1 MDRRSRRLSR
11 RRSLFSEPEK
21 EVQNEEPITKDVDG
35 FRFRK
40 RARKGEEKKAD
51 PSTAAVIAPAAVEA
65 EVPVAQ
71 NSPAKERLP
80 CATKTAHQSSG
91 VPDMSSS
98 KLKPPTVG
106 ASKFKREI
114 AKPRPTP
121 KVTQLGRVLARFM
134 SEAAEE
140 SLRGLS
146 GESNHELSS
155 KLRQISTEFQTE
167 VRSFSDDKNL
177 HEIVAEERTVTALQA
192 ELTRVDSI
200 KTSHIKELEQWKQ
213 IEEEG
218 PVELKA
224 PTMDLRQLADFVGES
239 DLDLPTKITHTYETL
254 LLRATDLTMLV
265 DILNYDHARHQM
277 FWKSISESLA
287 QTAFKD
293 FGNLSDPRS
302 IIRSLLVKT

>member
-11 RRSLFSEPEK
+11 RRSLFAESET
-21 EVQNEEPITKDVDG
+21 EVQKEEPITKDVDG

-40 RARKGEEKKAD
+40 RARKGEAKKTD
-51 PSTAAVIAPAAVEA
+51 ESTAPVIAPAAVEA
-65 EVPVAQ
+65 EELVAQ
-71 NSPAKERLP
+71 NSAVKESLP
-80 CATKTAHQSSG
+80 CGRIAPQQPSG

-106 ASKFKREI
+106 TSKFKRE
-114 AKPRPTP
+114 TP
-121 KVTQLGRVLARFM
+121 KPCETPKATPLGRILARLI

-146 GESNHELSS
+146 GESNLELTS
-155 KLRQISTEFQTE
+155 KLQEISTEFQTE

-177 HEIVAEERTVTALQA
+177 ADAVAEERTVAALQG

-213 IEEEG
+213 IEKVE
-218 PVELKA
+218 PVVLKA
-224 PTMDLRQLADFVGES
+224 PTMDLKQLANFVGDT
-239 DLDLPTKITHTYETL
+239 DLDLPTKITHMYETL

-265 DILNYDHARHQM
+265 DILKYDHARQQV
-277 FWKSISESLA
+277 FWKSITESLA
-287 QTAFKD
+287 QMAFKD
-293 FGNLSDPRS
+293 YGNLYDPRS
-302 IIRSLLVKT
+302 IIRSLVVNT